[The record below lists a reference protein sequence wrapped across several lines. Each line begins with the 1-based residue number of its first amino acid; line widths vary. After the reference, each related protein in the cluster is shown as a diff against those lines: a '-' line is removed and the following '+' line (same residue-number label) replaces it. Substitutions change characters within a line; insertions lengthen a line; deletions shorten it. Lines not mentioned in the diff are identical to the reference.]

1 MQVTNTVLVDTTYHM
16 RWLQCPQEL
25 ACLLIIR
32 MGWEGNV
39 VYWTFQ
45 WQLLSS
51 HGLDFARLWQN
62 MLLKKEKKK
71 HISIWVSPSNITW
84 IVCAGNIRWP
94 RLRCKKLWF
103 VEPRKKWLILLGN
116 WSQRCKPRFVD
127 SQTDHAILPDDLVST
142 IMFNT
147 SALVIEFV
155 FI

>member
-1 MQVTNTVLVDTTYHM
+1 MSHKYCVFVDTTYHM

-71 HISIWVSPSNITW
+71 THNSIWLSFSNIMW
-84 IVCAGNIRWP
+84 IVSAGNIRWR
-94 RLRCKKLWF
+94 RLICQKWF
-103 VEPRKKWLILLGN
+103 VEPRKKWLIPLGN
-116 WSQRCKPRFVD
+116 WSESKSEYLLSQYKFTRKFVLQCTVGD
-127 SQTDHAILPDDLVST
+127 RINNRLT
-142 IMFNT
+142 F
-147 SALVIEFV
+147 
-155 FI
+155 